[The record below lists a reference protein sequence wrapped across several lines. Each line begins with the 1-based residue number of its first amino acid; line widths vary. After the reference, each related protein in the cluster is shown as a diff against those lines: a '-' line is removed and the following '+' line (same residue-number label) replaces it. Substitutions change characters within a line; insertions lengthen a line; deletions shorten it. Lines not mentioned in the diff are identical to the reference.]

1 MQTQGHQHN
10 KACVTQ
16 GSSNHVSTL
25 RKQVLAFCCSAARNA
40 LCHFRR
46 VAVLQSFFPTS
57 FMLSACNSQDSI
69 GVPVTMAMHRQ
80 YLLLAHIACHVT
92 YLLLCLQHLHCLCC
106 IGQVNG
112 CRVLPPPHHQTCL
125 LDSSSLQLLEALL
138 LLMHKLLLCCRPTL
152 SGVHPVPPFM
162 SLPA

>member
-1 MQTQGHQHN
+1 
-10 KACVTQ
+10 
-16 GSSNHVSTL
+16 
-25 RKQVLAFCCSAARNA
+25 
-40 LCHFRR
+40 
-46 VAVLQSFFPTS
+46 
-57 FMLSACNSQDSI
+57 MLSATSGELQCCRASSQPLSCCL
-69 GVPVTMAMHRQ
+69 PATARTA
-80 YLLLAHIACHVT
+80 LAFQSPWRCIDNTCCLHTLHCHVT

-112 CRVLPPPHHQTCL
+112 CRVLSPPHHQTCL

-162 SLPA
+162 SLPARGHQFKTSNLQILLGHCLL